1 MKMAISQGL
10 TDLNEIKRMY
20 DASIPN
26 IEASSVN
33 NTYSSVPYN
42 PSPKDVRYDDGGRLA
57 EVIITPNRDYNI
69 FLNSLPPNQKYGDSN
84 FNTYRYWELHGKP
97 ANFEAALKTNPPMYT
112 LEDDGYYHARS
123 VAYNRDND
131 TYEFMKSPDHPTVD
145 LELLQ
150 YWNNP
155 DLEEFR
161 SNYGLDLDS
170 NPYKYIRRETTNKP
184 LYAYGGPLGNIY
196 KGTGNKSQ
204 KLSKAERENRAM
216 WAKGQPFYKEMSLW
230 NTGLSDVA
238 LAGILGNMGLESGFD
253 YKATNGTHHGYLQNQ
268 DSIRDYIKKY
278 YGGYGHKEQMQY
290 LRDGLTG
297 KLKGRDSSIG
307 KQMQARFDGYIKAVA
322 NVTDPM
328 VASQLWEQHYERS
341 RGQAMGK
348 RQRYAKYFY
357 EQLTPQE
364 KQELAQQMISSEVDY
379 NTRFARQLAA
389 DPNFLYLDPN
399 MSFFDAL
406 TKAGVHFK
414 TSNPSGYRSPARQKA
429 MGFKT
434 KDSQH
439 SHKRDDGTAWALDI
453 VPAKGYTF
461 ADLQREL
468 THPALQVYFRNNGL
482 GVYDETTQEVLA
494 KTGGT
499 DPHYHV
505 GRNKFGPKGSMAIT
519 YNNWIKKYNP
529 ALPEA
534 YKMPI
539 DLVEVSPEQSV
550 YHHPANDLVWNPPT
564 TEITPEDLNREIA
577 PLLMQ
582 NNKPLIV
589 EPLNNSEPSKSF
601 DDIWDQI
608 FPKVENTQEEFN
620 PLLDPSTQFTALQSR
635 PRYQMKP
642 TPIINMPISNGD
654 NDYMLFKP
662 LAKGGNLFGDGSF
675 MIKQLPKGYVEAYP
689 NMKVTTPSG
698 QSVPLSE
705 GYEKWGNTVI
715 GSINDVPHLTDFLL
729 QESTKQPQTP
739 KSKPLSWLTDDQMF
753 YLSNLAMSIAWGGR
767 DAAVD
772 RRRAA
777 KDYPIGGPAQATYL
791 LPRDVQENKF
801 LEFGYQ
807 LGKDGDYGLV
817 KRAVGDSNL
826 PIYQRWPDDIN
837 REDLIVIGNSFSDPQ
852 LNDIWRKYGDFG
864 LQHAGHYP
872 TAYYLGAK
880 DHAIYGKAWDLNDY
894 GGGTGASKR
903 YGFFERM
910 AADLL
915 DKVGSPVVVTT
926 GFKKLNDDSL
936 DWILSTPELKATF
949 EKALGL
955 HFYPAEY
962 YKDSN
967 GNLQYQEAYFGGPEI
982 TITP

>member
-10 TDLNEIKRMY
+10 TDLNEIKKMY

-42 PSPKDVRYDDGGRLA
+42 PSPKDVRYDDGGWLNYLKWKDAIGKYKGIDTNDPAYDYAGFYIENPKRAWALLNDD
-57 EVIITPNRDYNI
+57 PNAHFVDTYKTVYHPTFSDESMYSGMVSPQYNPEGLI
-69 FLNSLPPNQKYGDSN
+69 EGSWRKYPDSFTMSTDLYRSPVSIDERIQYLENNEPEGIVLREYDGSLPM
-84 FNTYRYWELHGKP
+84 FN
-97 ANFEAALKTNPPMYT
+97 
-112 LEDDGYYHARS
+112 DGS
-123 VAYNRDND
+123 LWGGV
-131 TYEFMKSPDHPTVD
+131 KPTV
-145 LELLQ
+145 EVS
-150 YWNNP
+150 P
-155 DLEEFR
+155 H
-161 SNYGLDLDS
+161 
-170 NPYKYIRRETTNKP
+170 
-184 LYAYGGPLGNIY
+184 AYGGPLGNIY
-196 KGTGNKSQ
+196 QGKGNKSQ
-204 KLSKAERENRAM
+204 KLSKAEIENRAM
-216 WAKGQPFYKEMSLW
+216 WAKGQPFYEEMSLW

-238 LAGILGNMGLESGFD
+238 LAGILGNIGLESGFD
-253 YKATNGTHHGYLQNQ
+253 YKSTKGTHHGYLQNQ

-297 KLKGRDSSIG
+297 KLRGRDSSIG

-322 NVTDPM
+322 NVTDPI

-341 RGQAMGK
+341 KGQAMGK

-364 KQELAQQMISSEVDY
+364 KQELAQQMTSPEMDY
-379 NTRFARQLAA
+379 NTRFAGQLAV
-389 DPNFLYLDPN
+389 DPNFLYLDPS

-414 TSNPSGYRSPARQKA
+414 TSNPSGYRSPAQQKA

-499 DPHYHV
+499 GPHYHV

-519 YNNWIKKYNP
+519 YNNWVKKYNP

-582 NNKPLIV
+582 DNKPLIV

-654 NDYMLFKP
+654 NDYMLFRP
-662 LAKGGNLFGDGSF
+662 L
-675 MIKQLPKGYVEAYP
+675 
-689 NMKVTTPSG
+689 T
-698 QSVPLSE
+698 
-705 GYEKWGNTVI
+705 
-715 GSINDVPHLTDFLL
+715 
-729 QESTKQPQTP
+729 
-739 KSKPLSWLTDDQMF
+739 
-753 YLSNLAMSIAWGGR
+753 
-767 DAAVD
+767 
-772 RRRAA
+772 
-777 KDYPIGGPAQATYL
+777 
-791 LPRDVQENKF
+791 
-801 LEFGYQ
+801 
-807 LGKDGDYGLV
+807 
-817 KRAVGDSNL
+817 
-826 PIYQRWPDDIN
+826 
-837 REDLIVIGNSFSDPQ
+837 
-852 LNDIWRKYGDFG
+852 
-864 LQHAGHYP
+864 
-872 TAYYLGAK
+872 
-880 DHAIYGKAWDLNDY
+880 
-894 GGGTGASKR
+894 
-903 YGFFERM
+903 
-910 AADLL
+910 
-915 DKVGSPVVVTT
+915 
-926 GFKKLNDDSL
+926 
-936 DWILSTPELKATF
+936 
-949 EKALGL
+949 
-955 HFYPAEY
+955 
-962 YKDSN
+962 
-967 GNLQYQEAYFGGPEI
+967 
-982 TITP
+982 